1 MNVAEEYCWRV
12 TWAVGSYA
20 VASHVP
26 VRWILSFSWAA
37 LYVPI

>member
-1 MNVAEEYCWRV
+1 MNVVEEYCRKV
-12 TWAVGSYA
+12 TQAVGSYT
-20 VASHVP
+20 VANHVP